1 MRLAVA
7 LALAA
12 ATPLA
17 GADELSLAWLRDG
30 HVQSPSTQSARLP
43 EFVPLGSLWKLFVY
57 AYAAQ
62 TGLPTPA
69 YRCSAVPRAGEEYC
83 CAPGGTVE
91 RDAALARSCALFFEP
106 ARLRIQAEPWR
117 EFWEPLASDRASWVA
132 DLHELRPD
140 ARLGVDQILSALAVV
155 PAHARTEA
163 QHALLPVMTD
173 GYGRGALPHLGGLL
187 RVKTFTWAH
196 PARPGAAIGGGAGWM
211 VDGTPVWF
219 AAPGASR
226 IVLAEQ
232 AQRIV
237 QRLPDARRGP
247 DEDACV
253 LVDYFA
259 RYPVR
264 KVERFPDG
272 EPAATGP
279 LSGRYRVTFENGNA
293 VLIRSG
299 GELSMELRGRTPVI
313 RGRLVLSDYIARV
326 VDREADARQT
336 HAARALAIVARTWL
350 TQNAP
355 FEAGCFRV
363 ADSSRTQRVSPSE
376 ASRSARDVSLF
387 TDGLVLDTRAEY
399 RLDRPAPGVLAWTE
413 AAAQSRAGQTYD
425 AILAAAFPG
434 SSLAAAAGERQCR
447 RLPEAEAWLT
457 RMLPRW
463 RQQLSR
469 EPGFEAPEQPPTVCA
484 LDYGNPYADAQR
496 LRIHVRDLRTR
507 EDRISLAHEFL
518 HLTFRYHPRGSDE
531 AFIEQLAR
539 MLTDG

>member
-1 MRLAVA
+1 MRLAAA
-7 LALAA
+7 LVLAA
-12 ATPLA
+12 AMPFA

-30 HVQSPSTQSARLP
+30 HVQSPSAQSAPLP
-43 EFVPLGSLWKLFVY
+43 VSVPLGSLWKLFVY
-57 AYAAQ
+57 AYAVQ

-69 YRCSAVPRAGEEYC
+69 YRCLAVPRAGEEYC

-91 RDAALARSCALFFEP
+91 RNAALARSCALFFEP
-106 ARLRIQAEPWR
+106 ARLHIQTQPWR
-117 EFWEPLASDRASWVA
+117 AFWQPLTADRARWVA
-132 DLHELRPD
+132 DLDELRPD
-140 ARLGVDQILSALAVV
+140 TRLGVDQILSALAVV

-163 QHALLPVMTD
+163 QSALLPVMTD

-196 PARPGAAIGGGAGWM
+196 PDRPGSSIGGGAGWM

-226 IVLAEQ
+226 TVLAEQ
-232 AQRIV
+232 AQRLA
-237 QRLPDARRGP
+237 QWLPEARGGP
-247 DEDACV
+247 DGDACV

-259 RYPVR
+259 RYSVR
-264 KVERFPDG
+264 KVERFPGG
-272 EPAATGP
+272 EPAADGP
-279 LSGRYRVTFENGNA
+279 LSGQYRVTFENGNA
-293 VLIRSG
+293 VLISSG
-299 GELSMELRGRTPVI
+299 GELSMEVRGQTPVI
-313 RGRLVLSDYIARV
+313 WGRLALSDYVARV
-326 VDREADARQT
+326 VDREADARLT

-363 ADSSRTQRVSPSE
+363 ADSSRTQRVSPRA
-376 ASRSARDVSLF
+376 ASRPARDVSLF
-387 TDGLVLDTRAEY
+387 TDGLVLDTRAVY
-399 RLDRPAPGVLAWTE
+399 RLDQPTPGVLAWTE

-434 SSLAAAAGERQCR
+434 ASLAPASGERQCR

-463 RQQLSR
+463 RRQLSR
-469 EPGFEAPEQPPTVCA
+469 EPGFEALEQPPTVCA

-496 LRIHVRDLRTR
+496 LRIHVRELRTR

-539 MLTDG
+539 ALTDG